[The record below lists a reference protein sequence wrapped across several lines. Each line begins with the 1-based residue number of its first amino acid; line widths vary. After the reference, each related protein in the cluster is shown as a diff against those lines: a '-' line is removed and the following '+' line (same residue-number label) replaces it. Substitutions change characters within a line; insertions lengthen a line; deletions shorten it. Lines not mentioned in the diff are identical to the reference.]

1 MPPSGRR
8 AVGSSGAGVAWL
20 ASVLGPQGYEVQR
33 VRLRGDA
40 LHLDVALSLPR
51 EGLAIVCPEAFVDG
65 LPDAIDG

>member
-1 MPPSGRR
+1 M
-8 AVGSSGAGVAWL
+8 AWL

-33 VRLRGDA
+33 VRLRGDS